1 MTGRPAPQ
9 PLPDGEV
16 HGSAS
21 ARRGPEA
28 RRRAVGA
35 LVLGAVAVT
44 SAVAARRWPGLLA
57 VSGACWVA
65 ALALF
70 SSMGAVGEPV
80 AADRTSR
87 RGLQVVSLGRRW
99 LVLLAPLGAS
109 LAAARWWPLVTVAL
123 GAWVLAAR
131 HLGARWTYLLGAGA
145 GAVAAA
151 GAAVVLGAQRAAED
165 LALVG
170 YAIASV
176 ACGLALLRPVGEER
190 RSRAPGSTTV
200 GATAASSPPSR
211 CPPDS

>member
-1 MTGRPAPQ
+1 MTGRPTPQ

-16 HGSAS
+16 HGSA
-21 ARRGPEA
+21 ARRAPEGRQA
-28 RRRAVGA
+28 AGV
-35 LVLGAVAVT
+35 LLLGAVAVT
-44 SAVAARRWPGLLA
+44 TAVAARRWPGLLA

-65 ALALF
+65 ALVLF
-70 SSMGAVGEPV
+70 SSMGTVGEPV

-109 LAAARWWPLVTVAL
+109 LAAARWWALVPVAL

-131 HLGARWTYLLGAGA
+131 QLGARWTYLLVAGV

-151 GAAVVLGAQRAAED
+151 AAAVALGAPRAAED
-165 LALVG
+165 LALLG

-176 ACGLALLRPVGEER
+176 ACGLALLRPVGEEGR
-190 RSRAPGSTTV
+190 PRAPGSTTA
-200 GATAASSPPSR
+200 GAMAPPSPPSS
-211 CPPDS
+211 PSDS